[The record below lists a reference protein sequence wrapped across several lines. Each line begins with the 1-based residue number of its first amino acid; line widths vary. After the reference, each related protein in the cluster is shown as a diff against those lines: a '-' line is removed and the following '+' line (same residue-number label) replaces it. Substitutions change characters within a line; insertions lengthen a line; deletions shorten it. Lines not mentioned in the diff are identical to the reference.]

1 MDYLWRVHYDY
12 SWGGLLSI
20 GLQLALFYFALQL
33 AHRILVRIS
42 APADWQL
49 VLDRFVQYSLLL
61 FEPIVVLVI
70 GSYFILIKPFF
81 HGLMVILLLLAC
93 LRQLRNYFSGRILLF
108 DRSLNVGTR
117 LSHRDFNGLIT
128 YIGRLG
134 LRLQTNKGLH
144 FLNFEDLLKDGYT
157 LVIGEK
163 NSSFF
168 RLKVDVPETDNKGK
182 KLEQLRELLQVVPY
196 LNWRHRPQIT
206 AGNSPEQPWRVEIA
220 LHDEKH
226 LNDLIQRLEEQDFS
240 AKITKI

>member
-20 GLQLALFYFALQL
+20 SVKLVLLYFALQL

-42 APADWQL
+42 APTDWQL
-49 VLDRFVQYSLLL
+49 AINRFVQYSLLL

-81 HGLMVILLLLAC
+81 HGLIVILLLLAG

-108 DRSLNVGTR
+108 DRSLKVGTR
-117 LSHRDFNGLIT
+117 LNHKELNGLIT

-144 FLNFEDLLKDGYT
+144 FLNFEDLLRDGYT
-157 LVIGEK
+157 LLIGEK

-168 RLKVDVPETDNKGK
+168 RLKVNVTETEDRVA
-182 KLEQLRELLQVVPY
+182 KLEQLGELLQVVPY

-206 AGNSPEQPWRVEIA
+206 RANNPEQPWLVEIA

-226 LNDLIQRLEEQDFS
+226 LDDLIQRLKEQDFS

>member
-1 MDYLWRVHYDY
+1 MDYLWQVHYDY

-20 GLQLALFYFALQL
+20 SIQLALFYFALQL
-33 AHRILVRIS
+33 AHRILIRIS
-42 APADWQL
+42 APANWQL
-49 VLDRFVQYSLLL
+49 VVDRYVRYGLLL

-70 GSYFILIKPFF
+70 GSYFMLIKPFF
-81 HGLMVILLLLAC
+81 HGLIVLLLLLAC

-108 DRSLNVGTR
+108 DHNLKVGTR
-117 LSHRDFNGLIT
+117 LNHQDFSGLIT

-157 LVIGEK
+157 LLIGEK

-168 RLKVDVPETDNKGK
+168 RLKINVAEKEDNTA
-182 KLEQLRELLQVVPY
+182 KLEQLQELLQVVPY
-196 LNWRHRPQIT
+196 LNWLHRPQIT
-206 AGNSPEQPWRVEIA
+206 TTNPTDQPWLVEIA

-226 LNDLIQRLEEQDFS
+226 LKDLIQRLEEQDFS
-240 AKITKI
+240 ARTTKI